1 MNKSTS
7 NLCGTSTN
15 NNLRGQEG
23 NFKKEEQADPILKK
37 KKKKKTIRSSKVDN
51 HNKRGCWSALD
62 YTAALLSPVNM

>member
-1 MNKSTS
+1 MNKSAS

-15 NNLRGQEG
+15 NNLRGQGG
-23 NFKKEEQADPILKK
+23 NFKKEEQADPIKQ
-37 KKKKKTIRSSKVDN
+37 TIRTSKVDN